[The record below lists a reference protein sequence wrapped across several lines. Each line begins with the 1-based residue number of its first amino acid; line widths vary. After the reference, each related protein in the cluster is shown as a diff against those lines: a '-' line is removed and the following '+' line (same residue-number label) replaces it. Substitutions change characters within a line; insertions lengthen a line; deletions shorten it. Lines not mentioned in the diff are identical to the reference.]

1 MFSRL
6 LQRWEIK
13 ASTGSHFD
21 VLDGLRGVAILMVV
35 VFHTFF
41 TNPGSGFI
49 SEMIGYAIRGGW
61 MGVPIFFVLSGFLIT
76 YPFFK
81 GRREDPNFFY
91 AHGYAW
97 RRLAKIAPPFY
108 LSLVLFTVF
117 YWLRLRDPEYLRA
130 ALLWAAGL
138 EDYFM
143 PTVPFNLSYWSLIV
157 EAHFYLLVPLL
168 FFLTRGMSVRRT
180 TLGLFLFFILLPLGL
195 RLGAW
200 QCEKFFADGS
210 HLRFFLERF
219 PLCQLDYFSWG
230 VGFAGFYAEVELMR
244 EKFRRLA
251 WLGYLGLGL
260 LAATLA
266 LWSFACL
273 KFDIHDESKLWSIET
288 FRFLSAFSGFLLL
301 FFVFNPAGGGA
312 KIVGSSGLQ
321 FIGIVSY
328 EWFLFHG
335 PMVGWFRDSVGMTH
349 GSASA
354 YAWRTIVP
362 LVATFIFSV
371 LVYRYFSLPILNRV
385 RDSLKRQRQDER
397 VAVRA
402 VK

>member
-1 MFSRL
+1 MSATKL
-6 LQRWEIK
+6 KRWEIT

-21 VLDGLRGVAILMVV
+21 VLDGIRGMAILMVV

-41 TNPGSGFI
+41 TNPGQSFV
-49 SEMIGYAIRGGW
+49 SEIIGHAIRGGW

-81 GRREDPNFFY
+81 GRRDDPKFFY

-108 LSLVLFTVF
+108 LSLALFVAF
-117 YWLRLRDPEYLRA
+117 YWFRLHDPEYLRA

-138 EDYFM
+138 EGYLM

-168 FFLTRGMSVRRT
+168 FFMTRRLALRQT
-180 TLGLFLFFILLPLGL
+180 TIFLFLFFILLPLGL
-195 RLGAW
+195 RLAAW
-200 QCEKFFADGS
+200 QGEKLFADGS

-230 VGFAGFYAEVELMR
+230 VGFAGFYAEVEFIR
-244 EKFRRLA
+244 EKYRKLA
-251 WLGYLGLGL
+251 WVGYLGLGL

-273 KFDIHDESKLWSIET
+273 KFGIHDESSLWSIET

-301 FFVFNPAGGGA
+301 FFVFNPAGGGS
-312 KIVGSSGLQ
+312 KIVGCAGLQ

-328 EWFLFHG
+328 EWFLFHT
-335 PMVGWFRDSVGMTH
+335 PIVAWFKESVGHTN
-349 GSASA
+349 GSVLA

-362 LVATFIFSV
+362 LVATFIFSA

-385 RDSLKRQRQDER
+385 RDSLKKAK
-397 VAVRA
+397 AV
-402 VK
+402 